1 MKWLTVILSVW
12 VLVLSVVPCCE
23 ARQENKPTEQT
34 AAQSQK
40 SCPDDDDKS
49 PCSPFRS
56 CQTCPGFIIP
66 VSVGLPVVAS
76 QLLPLLRVEFRPLLP
91 VSVVLPIW
99 QPPQLV

>member
-1 MKWLTVILSVW
+1 MKWLTVILSIW

-23 ARQENKPTEQT
+23 VRQEDEPTEQT

-40 SCPDDDDKS
+40 DYPDDDCES
-49 PCSPFRS
+49 PCSPFCS

-66 VSVGLPVVAS
+66 VSVGLPVIVG

-91 VSVVLPIW
+91 VSVVLSIW